1 MKYPQALALALAG
14 ALGAFACSDT
24 PTALEQRGGV
34 VVSFS
39 TQAPTSPTPAPLP
52 SLGNLLIDTVT
63 SGSDT
68 LIMTS
73 VELVLRQIE
82 LKAAETV
89 DCDVDPEPT
98 GCEDVE
104 VGPVL
109 VDLPL
114 TPGVQQE
121 FQIEVATGTYSR
133 IDFEIHKVSSDDP
146 EDAEFRQ
153 THPDLVEKSIRVM
166 GTFNGAAFTYENDIN
181 VEQEL
186 QLVPALVVSEGGSLG
201 VTILVD
207 VSTWFVAGDGSLIDP
222 ATANQG
228 GQNKSEVDE
237 NIKDSFN
244 AFEDD
249 DQDGSED

>member
-1 MKYPQALALALAG
+1 MKYPILLMTAAAVG
-14 ALGAFACSDT
+14 ALACSDT

-39 TQAPTSPTPAPLP
+39 TQAPASPVPAAW
-52 SLGNLLIDTVT
+52 LGLGALLNDTVT

-68 LIMTS
+68 LVITS

-82 LKAAETV
+82 LKAAETA
-89 DCDVDPEPT
+89 DCDVDPEPA
-98 GCEDVE
+98 GCEDIA

-114 TPGVQQE
+114 TPGAQQE
-121 FQIEVATGTYSR
+121 FEIDVTTGTYSR

-146 EDAEFRQ
+146 ADAAFRQ
-153 THPDLVEKSIRVM
+153 AHPDLVEKSIRAL
-166 GTFNGAAFTYENDIN
+166 GTFNGVAFTYENDIS

-186 QLVPALVVSEGGSLG
+186 PLIPALVVTEGSSLN

-207 VSTWFVAGDGSLIDP
+207 VSTWFVADDGSLIDP
-222 ATANQG
+222 ATANEG
-228 GQNKSEVDE
+228 GQNKSDVDA
-237 NIKDSFN
+237 NVQDSFD

-249 DQDGSED
+249 DRDGSED